1 MNQPLTTIR
10 EALEHSFF
18 IGIHSD
24 LPWFTNL
31 QHRALRALDAI
42 EKGGDNGTP
51 VIAAHTEAVCTWPPG
66 ECDE

>member
-1 MNQPLTTIR
+1 MNNLTTIR

-31 QHRALRALDAI
+31 QHRALKALSEIEDRAVL
-42 EKGGDNGTP
+42 GGNGH
-51 VIAAHTEAVCTWPPG
+51 IHTETVCTWPPG